1 MYKRVHSEETLSS
14 RLPINDVQCNTNR
27 FFHISA
33 HIQVEDNI
41 SAIRMRTEM
50 HTIIERFWIEKKN

>member
-27 FFHISA
+27 FFILGA
-33 HIQVEDNI
+33 HRQVEDNI
-41 SAIRMRTEM
+41 SVI
-50 HTIIERFWIEKKN
+50 